1 MGEKMENLTFQNLDV
16 KSEYRSPRD
25 DIVHDFYI
33 TVLENAVSYKR
44 SVGFFSSSALELFSD
59 GICSLAKNGGQIE
72 LVASPYLSAEDEEAI
87 RKGYE
92 NRQKIIEN
100 ALLRNLQN
108 PNEIQKPFAKERL
121 NLLANLIEQN
131 ILNIKIA
138 FTENDQKSSIG
149 MYHEKLGIVED
160 ADGNRISF
168 SGSMNE
174 SETAFTKNYETID
187 VFCSWKNDDEKSRVN
202 QKLEAFSRIWENCEK
217 NLRVVRFPKVDEEIF
232 KKYKR
237 GKPDFD
243 LDEKEFMSKSSAVV
257 EQSRNHNFNNS
268 NDISTSS
275 MTSDVKY
282 KINHSIASHAELDSA
297 STKEFRNIRGSKSV
311 VRSEAFGTAE
321 VAEPNA
327 LSLSNLP
334 RQSSETGS
342 YSNQFQVNLPSWLH
356 LHEYQKT
363 AIENWKKQNF
373 SGIYDM
379 ATGTGKT
386 LTALASLTNLYHEKN
401 GDFCVI
407 ILCPYIHL
415 VMQWI
420 SDIKE
425 FGIKPIVA
433 FGSSP
438 QKDWKE
444 KLTRA
449 VQKRNFRD
457 DEKGFFCLVSSIAT
471 FKRDFVQTQ
480 ISKFKKKILLIA
492 DEAHNLGA
500 KNTLKFLDQTKYE
513 YRLALSAT
521 LERHFD
527 DEGTESLYQFF
538 GKKCIEY
545 GLQQAIDE
553 GFLTPYKYF
562 PVVTTLNFEEKEK
575 YLDLSKSIANEVRVD
590 ENGKK
595 TLSEK
600 GKMLCIMRSRIIA
613 GAKSKLDALLETI
626 EPYKNQFNLL
636 IYCGA
641 TKFNEDEE
649 ISDNDENA
657 IRQIDEIVKSLYEKF
672 EMKISKF
679 IAEKSSEERDLI
691 IQNFKD
697 KNIQAIAAIKCL
709 DEGVNI
715 PSIKTAFILAS
726 STNPKEYI
734 QRRGRVL
741 RLSEGKDFAEIYD
754 FICLPEE
761 LKTLE
766 NKTEEENE
774 IFKSLAAKEVRRME
788 EFSSLSQNG
797 YESEPLIK
805 KIKDVFKI
813 NENTDL
819 EDYEDE

>member
-1 MGEKMENLTFQNLDV
+1 MTDMENLTFKNLEI
-16 KSEYRSPRD
+16 KSEYRSPKD
-25 DIVHDFYI
+25 DVVRDFYI
-33 TVLENAVSYKR
+33 PSLSAALSYKR
-44 SVGFFSSSALELFSD
+44 SVGFFSSTALELFSD

-72 LVASPYLSAEDEEAI
+72 LVASPYLSEEDKLAI
-87 RKGYE
+87 QKGYE
-92 NRQKIIEN
+92 NREKIIEN
-100 ALLRNLQN
+100 ALLKNLQN
-108 PNEIQKPFAKERL
+108 PDEIKKPFLKERL

-138 FTENDQKSSIG
+138 FTENQDERTIG
-149 MYHEKLGIVED
+149 MYHEKLGIMED
-160 ADGNRISF
+160 EDGNRIAF

-174 SETAFTKNYETID
+174 SGTALTKNYETVD
-187 VFCSWKNDDEKSRVN
+187 VFCSWKNEDENSRVL

-217 NLRVVRFPKVDEEIF
+217 NLRVVRFQKVENEIIT
-232 KKYKR
+232 KYKR
-237 GKPDFD
+237 GETDFD
-243 LDEKEFMSKSSAVV
+243 LDRKEFEKNDV
-257 EQSRNHNFNNS
+257 E
-268 NDISTSS
+268 
-275 MTSDVKY
+275 Y
-282 KINHSIASHAELDSA
+282 KIRHSP
-297 STKEFRNIRGSKSV
+297 
-311 VRSEAFGTAE
+311 SEE
-321 VAEPNA
+321 VKIAEP
-327 LSLSNLP
+327 
-334 RQSSETGS
+334 EK
-342 YSNQFQVNLPSWLH
+342 NQFLVNLPPWLK
-356 LHEYQKT
+356 LYDYQKI
-363 AIENWKKQNF
+363 AIENWKNQNF
-373 SGIYDM
+373 AGIYDM

-386 LTALASLTNLYHEKN
+386 LTALASLARLYHEKEGN
-401 GDFCVI
+401 FCVI

-415 VMQWI
+415 VTQWI
-420 SDIKE
+420 SDIQE

-444 KLTRA
+444 KLVRA

-471 FKRDFVQTQ
+471 FKRDFIQTQ
-480 ISKFKKKILLIA
+480 ISKLKKKILLIA

-500 KNTLKFLDQTKYE
+500 KNTLKYLDSKKYE

-527 DEGTESLYQFF
+527 DEGTQTLYDFF

-545 GLQQAIDE
+545 GLKQAIDD
-553 GFLTPYKYF
+553 GYLTPYKYH
-562 PVVTTLNFEEKEK
+562 PVVTTLDFEEQEK
-575 YLDLSKSIANEVRVD
+575 YLDLSKSIANEVRLD
-590 ENGKK
+590 ENGRK

-641 TKFNEDEE
+641 TKFYEDEE
-649 ISDNDENA
+649 SSENDENA

-672 EMKISKF
+672 GMKISKF
-679 IAEKSSEERDLI
+679 IAEKSPEERDSI

-761 LKTLE
+761 LETLE
-766 NKTEEENE
+766 NKTKEEHES
-774 IFKSLAAKEVRRME
+774 FKSLAAKEVRRMK
-788 EFSSLSQNG
+788 EFSELSQNG
-797 YESEPLIK
+797 YESEPLIQ

-813 NENTDL
+813 DGSTDT
-819 EDYEDE
+819 EDYENE